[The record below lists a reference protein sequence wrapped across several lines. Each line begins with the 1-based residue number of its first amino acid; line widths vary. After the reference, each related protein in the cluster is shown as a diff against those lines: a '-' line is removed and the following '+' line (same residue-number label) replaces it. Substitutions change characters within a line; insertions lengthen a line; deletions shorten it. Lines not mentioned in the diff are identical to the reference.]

1 MLCKCSLFLLD
12 FFTNLLPFI
21 KCCEY
26 FTLLLVISSVLL
38 ASCFQFRSLCSCHKC
53 IAIQIF
59 IWIYELFKN
68 DIFDNVALSNLEN
81 ALQTNL
87 RTGRTREY
95 ILKSVW
101 RHKFWKFTH
110 LAATMVVS
118 SWVQCIYQSAQK
130 SSGYITDCKVFI
142 FDLFFYLCPVIV
154 LEIFLL

>member
-1 MLCKCSLFLLD
+1 MLCKCSLFFLD

-87 RTGRTREY
+87 RTGRMREY
-95 ILKSVW
+95 IL
-101 RHKFWKFTH
+101 R
-110 LAATMVVS
+110 VS
-118 SWVQCIYQSAQK
+118 EGTNFENLHTWLQPWWYLLGFDVYTSLPKKALHTSLTVRSLFLTC
-130 SSGYITDCKVFI
+130 SSIC
-142 FDLFFYLCPVIV
+142 V
-154 LEIFLL
+154 L

>member
-95 ILKSVW
+95 IL
-101 RHKFWKFTH
+101 R
-110 LAATMVVS
+110 VS
-118 SWVQCIYQSAQK
+118 EGTNFENLHTWLQPWWYLLGFNVYTSLPKKALDTSLTVRSLFLTCS
-130 SSGYITDCKVFI
+130 YIC
-142 FDLFFYLCPVIV
+142 V
-154 LEIFLL
+154 L

>member
-38 ASCFQFRSLCSCHKC
+38 ASYFQFRSLCSCHKC

-95 ILKSVW
+95 IL
-101 RHKFWKFTH
+101 R
-110 LAATMVVS
+110 VS
-118 SWVQCIYQSAQK
+118 EGTNFENLHTWLQPWW
-130 SSGYITDCKVFI
+130 
-142 FDLFFYLCPVIV
+142 YLLGFNVYTSLPKKLWIHH
-154 LEIFLL
+154 